1 MTGPGKIC
9 AYNWVFRPQ
18 TLSFQV
24 LLPKV
29 LFPQTDLKP
38 RRPVILYLNIALWGQ
53 LAASLLAKMSRL
65 DPSGAVIRKIPV
77 LCPLPSCP
85 ASAPPL
91 PSPPQNTQPT
101 LDLKAKIK

>member
-53 LAASLLAKMSRL
+53 LAASLLAKMSL
-65 DPSGAVIRKIPV
+65 WTLQAPSLEKYQCSV
-77 LCPLPSCP
+77 LSPPALP
-85 ASAPPL
+85 PPL

-101 LDLKAKIK
+101 LDLKTKIK